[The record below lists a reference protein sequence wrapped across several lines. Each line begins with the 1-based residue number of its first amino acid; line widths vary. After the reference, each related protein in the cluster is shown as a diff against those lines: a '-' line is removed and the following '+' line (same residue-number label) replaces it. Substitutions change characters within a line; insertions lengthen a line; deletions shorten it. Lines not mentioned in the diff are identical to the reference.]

1 MEIQAQ
7 VQKFSFVNQ
16 RNDRE
21 RGRGGIR
28 AKRTFPITPITPG
41 NKKKKK
47 KKKRKKGK
55 RKRKIRMH
63 GKFISIGP
71 SYRRRFSEYWVDA
84 LLNFDS
90 SKTHTR
96 SILSIF
102 VDTDIQ
108 IED

>member
-47 KKKRKKGK
+47 KKEKKEKEKG
-55 RKRKIRMH
+55 RFECTGNLLASDLRIEGVARNIGSMH
-63 GKFISIGP
+63 
-71 SYRRRFSEYWVDA
+71 V
-84 LLNFDS
+84 
-90 SKTHTR
+90 
-96 SILSIF
+96 
-102 VDTDIQ
+102 
-108 IED
+108 

>member
-28 AKRTFPITPITPG
+28 AKRTFPITLITPG

-47 KKKRKKGK
+47 EKKEKEKG
-55 RKRKIRMH
+55 RFECTGNLLASDLRIEGVARNIGSMH
-63 GKFISIGP
+63 
-71 SYRRRFSEYWVDA
+71 V
-84 LLNFDS
+84 
-90 SKTHTR
+90 
-96 SILSIF
+96 
-102 VDTDIQ
+102 
-108 IED
+108 